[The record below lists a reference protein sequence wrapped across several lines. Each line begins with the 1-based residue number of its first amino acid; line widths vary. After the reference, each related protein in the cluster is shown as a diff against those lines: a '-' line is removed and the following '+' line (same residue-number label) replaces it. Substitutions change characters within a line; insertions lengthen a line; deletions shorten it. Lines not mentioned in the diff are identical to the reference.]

1 MKYNL
6 SQIMTEAHSLRVKYN
21 LSLSEGLKM
30 SWAGI
35 KTGTSYQNWKSC
47 VIAAMKVHNTDR
59 RRWNLEQIEFDN
71 MLNSD
76 MSPGKYLKTRKAIMS
91 QAPCDIDINTL
102 DFAGM

>member
-6 SQIMTEAHSLRVKYN
+6 SQIMTEAHRLRVKYN
-21 LSLSEGLKM
+21 LSLSEGLKL
-30 SWAGI
+30 SWADA
-35 KTGTSYQNWKSC
+35 KTGVSYQDWKSC
-47 VIAAMKVHNTDR
+47 MIAAIKAHNTNR
-59 RRWNLEQIEFDN
+59 RRWNLEQREFDN

-91 QAPCDIDINTL
+91 QAPCDIEINTL